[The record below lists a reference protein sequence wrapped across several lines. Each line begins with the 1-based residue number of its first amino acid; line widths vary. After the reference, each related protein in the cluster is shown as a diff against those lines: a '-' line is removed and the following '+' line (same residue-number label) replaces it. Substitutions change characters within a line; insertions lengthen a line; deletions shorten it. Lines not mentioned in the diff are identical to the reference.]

1 MKQVKTRIR
10 DFYSEL
16 TSTHKYYTD
25 NGLWSGDVY
34 EFKEEFEKTFTK
46 KLSGGDVL
54 ENIL

>member
-34 EFKEEFEKTFTK
+34 ELKEEFEKTFIK
-46 KLSGGDVL
+46 ELSGGD
-54 ENIL
+54 NR